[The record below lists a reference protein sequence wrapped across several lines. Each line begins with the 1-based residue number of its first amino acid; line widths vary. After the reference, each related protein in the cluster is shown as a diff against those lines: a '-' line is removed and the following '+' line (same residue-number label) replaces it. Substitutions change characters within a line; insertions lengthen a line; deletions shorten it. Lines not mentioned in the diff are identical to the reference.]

1 MKKVLVFWLSSV
13 FVALWIV
20 VAQAPS
26 VHAQAAWTPPDRI
39 QNLYDPAE
47 ITCTNA
53 YDIIK
58 ARTTQQG
65 ARLQQIELEH
75 AACMEGYANHGDSN
89 WCTNRNY
96 GTNPL
101 GRAQTTACQVGSER
115 YGPDVVKFCSARHS
129 VGLSSN
135 AQNKGFEACRQGF
148 EGGEGAC
155 NQLYPATDSTKAR
168 LNEACIEGSKG
179 KLYATAAAA
188 NQQAA
193 STPPGPPQLGP
204 TPTKSAISD
213 MAPGSNEVAAREVCS
228 LEGFFGT
235 MTCSLLSILGSMADA
250 SLAMLGSF
258 MKVDPLIA
266 SPDDPLFSYWKS
278 FQTIANV
285 IFVIALLVIVYSHI
299 TGAGLSNYSLKKML
313 PRLIVGAVLINM
325 SFYVCAAAVDL
336 SNIVGSTVYSTLKES
351 IAPPAPT
358 PVQEDKN
365 QAPMRTTPVINPETG
380 EEITWSKIVNWM
392 AYAASTSAVAG
403 VAAGAGAGLLM
414 NGGLAAF
421 IPIIIGVVLAI
432 MIVVLC
438 LLLRQVLIIAFI
450 VISPLAIA
458 AFLLPNTKP
467 LFDRWLKSFIP
478 LLMLFPVIAF
488 VFGIGAVVSEILA
501 AAAFAKPGFV
511 EQSLFVLVALAV
523 QILPLLAVPK
533 LMAIGGGLL
542 AQLAN
547 VARGRTDGLNKK
559 AKSFA
564 ERQRKLG
571 DTKAL
576 LKPTKFNA
584 IRRMRA
590 EHEAKNEFAD
600 HALTSAQKKQNP
612 AVQALSQGM
621 QDTPPVP
628 SSATPPPS
636 EPVAP
641 GDVVD
646 SGEGV
651 DIVTDESASNA
662 AAPVVMQSSTASD
675 DGFTKEFHVAAKGRA
690 AQVKAR
696 IDRFENEHKKRQ
708 ELLDMATQKTNE
720 DPLSVEAAISKLA
733 SVGDLGAILEM
744 VKSSHTMT
752 REQRHALVNGINSS
766 GVGVSAAPMLGNQTA
781 QNNILNGTVHGDT
794 TDSSGVTIPSNLG
807 SQIVAPSLQSDDY
820 SAESMTSLD
829 VDVAKEINAA
839 INEAAR
845 HGIRQDD
852 IAEIGYA
859 ADAALSNGNTDRK
872 VTKQRAEL
880 EKMRGYHR

>member
-1 MKKVLVFWLSSV
+1 MKKIVVFWLSSV
-13 FVALWIV
+13 LVALWIV
-20 VAQAPS
+20 VAQAPD
-26 VHAQAAWTPPDRI
+26 VYAQAAWTPPDRI

-53 YDIIK
+53 YDIVQ
-58 ARTTQQG
+58 ARATQQG
-65 ARLQQIELEH
+65 SRLQQIELEH
-75 AACMEGYANHGDSN
+75 AACMEGYINHSDPN

-101 GRAQTTACQVGSER
+101 GRAQTAACQVGAER
-115 YGPDVVKFCSARHS
+115 YGPDVVKFCSARHTI
-129 VGLSSN
+129 GLSSTV
-135 AQNKGFEACRQGF
+135 QNQGFEACRQGF
-148 EGGEGAC
+148 DRGEGAC
-155 NQLYPATDSTKAR
+155 NQRYPAADTSKAR
-168 LNEACIEGSKG
+168 LREACIEGSKG

-193 STPPGPPQLGP
+193 STPPGPPKLGP
-204 TPTKSAISD
+204 TPTKSAIGD
-213 MAPGSNEVAAREVCS
+213 MAPGSNEIATREVCS
-228 LEGFFGT
+228 LEGFFGS

-258 MKVDPLIA
+258 MKVDPLVNN
-266 SPDDPLFSYWKS
+266 PDDPLFSYWKS

-285 IFVIALLVIVYSHI
+285 TFVIALLVIVYSHI

-313 PRLIVGAVLINM
+313 PRLVVGAVLINM

-351 IAPPAPT
+351 IAPPAPV

-365 QAPMRTTPVINPETG
+365 QVPMRTTPIINPETG

-392 AYAASTSAVAG
+392 AYAASTSAVVG
-403 VAAGAGAGLLM
+403 VAAGAGAGLLI

-421 IPIIIGVVLAI
+421 IPIIVSVVLAI

-438 LLLRQVLIIAFI
+438 LLLRQVLIVAFI

-488 VFGIGAVVSEILA
+488 VFGVGAMVSEILA

-533 LMAIGGGLL
+533 LMAVGGGLL

-547 VARGRTDGLNKK
+547 AARGRTDGLNKK
-559 AKSFA
+559 AQSFA

-576 LKPTKFNA
+576 LKPTKFNKL
-584 IRRMRA
+584 RRMRA
-590 EHEAKNEFAD
+590 EHGAKNEFAD
-600 HALTSAQKKQNP
+600 HALTSAQKKQDP
-612 AVQALSQGM
+612 AVRALNQGM
-621 QDTPPVP
+621 QDIPPAP
-628 SSATPPPS
+628 PPTAPPPS
-636 EPVAP
+636 VA
-641 GDVVD
+641 VTATNV
-646 SGEGV
+646 
-651 DIVTDESASNA
+651 VTDEAVSNT

-675 DGFTKEFHVAAKGRA
+675 DGFTKEFHVAVKGRA

-696 IDRFENEHKKRQ
+696 IGRFENEHTKRE
-708 ELLDMATQKTNE
+708 ELLNMATLKTDA

-733 SVGDLGAILEM
+733 SVGDLGAILDM
-744 VKSSHTMT
+744 VKHSHKMT

-766 GVGVSAAPMLGNQTA
+766 GVGVSAAPMLGNQTV

-794 TDSSGVTIPSNLG
+794 TDSSGATIPSNLG

-820 SAESMTSLD
+820 SAESMANLD

-839 INEAAR
+839 IDEAAR

-859 ADAALSNGNTDRK
+859 ADAALSNGNTDRR

-880 EKMRGYHR
+880 EKMRRHRP